1 MVGRGYG
8 DDVDGDVVEMTTMVV
23 MLSSDDGCGVVV
35 AVMGGSWKW
44 RWWLVG
50 IKVMYGAVGEADEV
64 MRMMIWWLAE
74 KSVVAGII
82 SGGGAGSGE
91 RRGR

>member
-44 RWWLVG
+44 RWDDG
-50 IKVMYGAVGEADEV
+50 SHDGHVM
-64 MRMMIWWLAE
+64 MMMLMSWVWWWFA
-74 KSVVAGII
+74 
-82 SGGGAGSGE
+82 GGG
-91 RRGR
+91 

>member
-1 MVGRGYG
+1 MGHGGCGRDGGVVVETAVMMLLVSMVAG
-8 DDVDGDVVEMTTMVV
+8 DGDGDGDV
-23 MLSSDDGCGVVV
+23 D
-35 AVMGGSWKW
+35 
-44 RWWLVG
+44 
-50 IKVMYGAVGEADEV
+50 GAVGEADEV